1 MAQKRSILCFGDS
14 LTWGW
19 IPVEESAPT
28 LRYPYEQRWTGAMA
42 ARLGEGYHIIEE
54 GLSARTTSLDDP
66 NDPRLNGS
74 AYLPSALASHLPLDL
89 VIIMLG
95 TNDLKWEGRQ
105 RALEARLGMARLIE
119 IVRSYAYKPGCA
131 VPHIL
136 LMSPPHLGKTED
148 EDFAGY
154 FEHAIAESRNLGPQ
168 YAKLAGETN
177 CHFFDA
183 ASVAKAD
190 PTDGVHLD
198 AVNTRAI
205 GTGLVPV
212 VKGILSL

>member
-1 MAQKRSILCFGDS
+1 MKHILAFGDS
-14 LTWGW
+14 LTWGFKAGTFTRHAF
-19 IPVEESAPT
+19 ED
-28 LRYPYEQRWTGAMA
+28 RWPNVLA
-42 ARLGEGYHIIEE
+42 AALVGKVRVIEE
-54 GLSARTTSLDDP
+54 GQNGRMTVHDDP
-66 NDPRLNGS
+66 YVFENRSGGV
-74 AYLPSALASHLPLDL
+74 ALPIALSTHQPLDL

-105 RALEARLGMARLIE
+105 RALDARLGMARLVE
-119 IVRSYAYKPGCA
+119 IIRTYVYKPGCA
-131 VPHIL
+131 IPQIL
-136 LMSPPHLGKTED
+136 LMSPPHLGKTEN

-154 FEHAIAESRNLGPQ
+154 FEHAIAESKNLGIQ

-183 ASVAKAD
+183 ARVAEAD

-198 AVNTRAI
+198 AANTRAI

-212 VKGILSL
+212 VKHILSL

>member
-1 MAQKRSILCFGDS
+1 MKSVLAFGDS
-14 LTWGW
+14 LTWGFQAGTFTRHAL
-19 IPVEESAPT
+19 ED
-28 LRYPYEQRWTGAMA
+28 RWPNVLA
-42 ARLGEGYHIIEE
+42 AGLGGKARVIEE
-54 GLSARTTSLDDP
+54 GQNGRMTVHDDP
-66 NDPRLNGS
+66 YVFENRSG
-74 AYLPSALASHLPLDL
+74 AVALPIALSTHQPLDL

-105 RALEARLGMARLIE
+105 RAQEARLGMARLVE
-119 IVRSYAYKPGCA
+119 IVRSYAYKPGCV

-154 FEHAIAESRNLGPQ
+154 FEHAIAESKNLGIQ
-168 YAKLAGETN
+168 YAKLAGETD

-198 AVNTRAI
+198 AANTRAI

>member
-1 MAQKRSILCFGDS
+1 MKHILAFGDS
-14 LTWGW
+14 LTWGFKAGVW
-19 IPVEESAPT
+19 TRHAFED
-28 LRYPYEQRWTGAMA
+28 RWPNVLA
-42 ARLGEGYHIIEE
+42 AGFDGRARVIEE
-54 GLSARTTSLDDP
+54 GQNGRMTVHDDP
-66 NDPRLNGS
+66 YVLENRSG
-74 AYLPSALASHLPLDL
+74 AVALPIALSTHQPLDL

-105 RALEARLGMARLIE
+105 RALEARLGMARLVE
-119 IVRSYAYKPGCA
+119 IVRSFAYKPGGG
-131 VPHIL
+131 VPEIL
-136 LMSPPHLGKTED
+136 LVSPPHLGKTED

-154 FEHAIAESRNLGPQ
+154 FEHALAESKNLAPQ
-168 YAKLAGETN
+168 YKRLAGETG

-198 AVNTRAI
+198 AANTRAI

>member
-1 MAQKRSILCFGDS
+1 MKHILAFGDS
-14 LTWGW
+14 LTWGFKAGTFTRHAF
-19 IPVEESAPT
+19 ED
-28 LRYPYEQRWTGAMA
+28 RWPNVLA
-42 ARLGEGYHIIEE
+42 AGLGGKARVIEE
-54 GLSARTTSLDDP
+54 GQNGRMTVHDDP
-66 NDPRLNGS
+66 YVFENRSG
-74 AYLPSALASHLPLDL
+74 AVALPIALSTHQPLDL

-105 RALEARLGMARLIE
+105 RALEARLGMARLVE

-154 FEHAIAESRNLGPQ
+154 FEHAIAESKLLGPQ
-168 YAKLAGETN
+168 YAKLAGETG

-198 AVNTRAI
+198 VANTRAI

>member
-1 MAQKRSILCFGDS
+1 MTKHILAFGDS
-14 LTWGW
+14 LTWGFKAGIW
-19 IPVEESAPT
+19 TRHAFED
-28 LRYPYEQRWTGAMA
+28 RWPNVLA
-42 ARLGEGYHIIEE
+42 AGLGGKARVIEE
-54 GLSARTTSLDDP
+54 GQNGRMTVHDDP
-66 NDPRLNGS
+66 YVFENRSG
-74 AYLPSALASHLPLDL
+74 AVALPIALSTHQPLDL

-105 RALEARLGMARLIE
+105 RALEARLGMARLVE
-119 IVRSYAYKPGCA
+119 IVRTYPYKPGCG

-154 FEHAIAESRNLGPQ
+154 FEHAIAESKNLGFQ
-168 YAKLAGETN
+168 YAKLAGETD

-198 AVNTRAI
+198 AANTRAI